1 MKTNIMAFFTGM
13 VLVCSLSFSQF
24 NQDNNPFYAEGTDIS
39 FQNQHWMFEVIED
52 TLFGSWSF
60 MQPLPQAV
68 YGVNSFYWAANGK
81 VFVCGGNTQN
91 IVPQSACY
99 WYNPASDVYEPAAS
113 LPEGRWSGKL
123 VRVRDSL
130 YLIGSIDSS
139 YNTADGLIYKYSLNE
154 NTWELKDTMSVPFV
168 HECAVAVI
176 NDSLILTVGGSTN
189 GLLSPS
195 RTVRVYDPFRDRW
208 SSGTPYPVNVTTAH
222 AEMSDT
228 VVYVLGGYSAGNLQV
243 MYNGVIDQYTG
254 VQDSL
259 GITWSIFSTL
269 SPQPFGQGVYRVA
282 GGKWKDFMLFGPAM
296 NTGTSVNQ
304 VWGLKVAE
312 DTVWR
317 RFMPN
322 SIDTIGNISTY
333 GVQSS
338 NDSGYLYLFGGFK
351 NPNVVNTTQKY
362 TFYAAPPIGII
373 STSGNIPQEFK
384 LYQNYPNPFNPVTK
398 IKFSI
403 AGTSGKQMVSIT
415 VYDVTGKKAAEIINE
430 EFQPGEYETEFNA
443 SHLASGVYFYRLII
457 SGEDNSTER
466 IFSRKMILLK

>member
-1 MKTNIMAFFTGM
+1 MKMNIVVLFACTFFNCAF
-13 VLVCSLSFSQF
+13 LLSQSEL
-24 NQDNNPFYAEGTDIS
+24 NPFYGEGGDIS
-39 FQNQHWMFEVIED
+39 FQNQHWMFDVVED
-52 TLFGSWSF
+52 TLLGSWSF
-60 MQPLPQAV
+60 MQPLPQAL
-68 YGVNSFYWAANGK
+68 YAVNAYYYPVNGK
-81 VFVCGGNTQN
+81 VFICGGSTQN
-91 IVPQSACY
+91 AVPQSECR
-99 WYNPASDVYEPAAS
+99 WYNPASDAYEPAAS

-139 YNTADGLIYKYSLNE
+139 FNTADGLIYKYSLNE
-154 NTWELKDTMSVPFV
+154 NTWELKDTMPAPFV

-189 GLLSPS
+189 GLLAPS
-195 RTVRVYDPFRDRW
+195 KIVRVYDPLRDRW
-208 SSGTPYPVNVTTAH
+208 SSATPYPINVTTAH
-222 AEMSDT
+222 AEITDT
-228 VVYVLGGYSAGNLQV
+228 AVYVLGGYSAGNVQV
-243 MYNGVIDQYTG
+243 MYSGVLDQYTG

-269 SPQPFGQGVYRVA
+269 LPQPFGQGVYRVA

-333 GVQSS
+333 GVQSV
-338 NDSGYLYLFGGFK
+338 NDSGYLYLFGGYK
-351 NPNVVNTTQKY
+351 NPLVVNTTQRY
-362 TFYAAPPIGII
+362 AFYAPPPIGII
-373 STSGNIPQEFK
+373 STSGNIPQEFR

-398 IKFSI
+398 IKFDIKNS
-403 AGTSGKQMVSIT
+403 GGGKQKVMLV
-415 VYDVTGKKAAEIINE
+415 VYDITGKVVSEPVNE
-430 EFQPGEYETEFNA
+430 ELPAGEYEAIFNA
-443 SHLASGVYFYRLII
+443 EELASGIYFYRLII
-457 SGEDNSTER
+457 AGNISTAEK
-466 IFSRKMILLK
+466 IISKKMVLLK